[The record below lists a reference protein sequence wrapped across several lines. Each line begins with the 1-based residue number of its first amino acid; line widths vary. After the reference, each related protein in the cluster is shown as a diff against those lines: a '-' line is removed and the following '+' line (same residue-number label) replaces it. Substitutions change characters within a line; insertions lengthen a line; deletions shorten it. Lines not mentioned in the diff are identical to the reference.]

1 MQKARSQE
9 GKLAQ
14 VVQIW
19 LQDTVY
25 AEQLCQSLSS
35 DPTFEG
41 CRIQCGENGPTVEG
55 VLDQVQVVDLS
66 NLLRLPQP
74 LANPAK
80 TVVIASGAVDLERVW
95 EAGIVSVLQNSESLE
110 YVKLAILAALL
121 RPSKSAPMTGSK

>member
-1 MQKARSQE
+1 M
-9 GKLAQ
+9 AQ

-41 CRIQCGENGPTVEG
+41 CRIQQGESVPIGEG
-55 VLDQVQVVDLS
+55 VPDQVQVVDPS
-66 NLLRLPQP
+66 NLLRLSQP
-74 LANPAK
+74 LVNPAK
-80 TVVIASGAVDLERVW
+80 TVVIASGAVDLEQVW

-121 RPSKSAPMTGSK
+121 RPTKNSPEAGSK

>member
-1 MQKARSQE
+1 MQKTKSQE

-25 AEQLCQSLSS
+25 AEQLCKSLSS

-41 CRIQCGENGPTVEG
+41 CRIQYGECIPTAEAIA
-55 VLDQVQVVDLS
+55 DQVRVVDLS
-66 NLLRLPQP
+66 NLARLPQP

-80 TVVIASGAVDLERVW
+80 TVVIASGAVDLEQVW

-121 RPSKSAPMTGSK
+121 RPTKSLR

>member
-1 MQKARSQE
+1 VQKARSQE

-41 CRIQCGENGPTVEG
+41 CRIQRGESAPTEG
-55 VLDQVQVVDLS
+55 VSDHVRVVDLS